1 MFPCPFGMLN
11 LLCVGLQVSFICFL
25 NVILSMNVGEEAE
38 DIAPPGMYGRYQSRP
53 PVPTPAVNNSSVL
66 GSQMFKTPQKASP
79 GEDADG
85 RPAWPQRSSPWK
97 GTPAKQ
103 MRVSPLTSWK
113 RSPAYSALEEGM
125 SGHQTPIMD
134 VSPSR
139 SVFFDT
145 F

>member
-1 MFPCPFGMLN
+1 ML
-11 LLCVGLQVSFICFL
+11 FT
-25 NVILSMNVGEEAE
+25 NVGEEAE
-38 DIAPPGMYGRYQSRP
+38 DIAPPGTYGRWQSRP
-53 PVPTPAVNNSSVL
+53 LVPSPAVTSSGVHA
-66 GSQMFKTPQKASP
+66 SQLFKTPQKASP

-125 SGHQTPIMD
+125 SGHQTPILD

-139 SVFFDT
+139 SVLLTRFEISLSVLMPASTCVSAF
-145 F
+145 